1 MSADSAS
8 TNLTNHFLIAMPGL
22 QDALF
27 SRSVVFLC
35 EHSSRGALGLVINKP
50 CEISLKGL
58 FDKVELPLQRPD
70 LAGVP
75 VFYGGPVQTERGFVL
90 HEATFA
96 QADQPAE
103 PVYSSTMVIPGGLEM
118 TTSRDV
124 LEAIATG
131 AGPRKILVSL
141 GYSAWGEG
149 QLEQELIE
157 NSWLTVE
164 ADARLIFDTP
174 VEQRYEQALQLLGL
188 QAWMLAP
195 DAGHA

>member
-70 LAGVP
+70 LAEVP

-131 AGPRKILVSL
+131 SGPRKILVSL

>member
-58 FDKVELPLQRPD
+58 FDKVELPLLRPD
-70 LAGVP
+70 LADVP